1 MPNET
6 NKKQNKDKQ
15 SKDKKHFMKDF
26 KAELTKYKGKDIEIN
41 SKVEADE
48 IINELNKRHN
58 DMFIYFKNKIIE
70 HIKNKEVPFK
80 QNIHSVGE
88 GFIVKDLHIE
98 EIIGNRYC
106 VYDFK
111 NKILSLS
118 ESEYNELK
126 DILEPYWL
134 NSGQN
139 WMSRGLY

>member
-1 MPNET
+1 MI
-6 NKKQNKDKQ
+6 
-15 SKDKKHFMKDF
+15 
-26 KAELTKYKGKDIEIN
+26 LTFGKYKGKDLDYVLEKDNQYIEWIKKNNIN
-41 SKVEADE
+41 QE

-134 NSGQN
+134 NSSQKWQN
-139 WMSRGLY
+139 RGLY

>member
-1 MPNET
+1 MI
-6 NKKQNKDKQ
+6 
-15 SKDKKHFMKDF
+15 
-26 KAELTKYKGKDIEIN
+26 LTFGKYKGKDLDYVLEKDKQYIDWIKKNNIN
-41 SKVEADE
+41 QE
-48 IINELNKRHN
+48 IIDELNKRHN
-58 DMFIYFKNKIIE
+58 NMFIYFKNKIIE
-70 HIKNKEVPFK
+70 HIKNKEVPSK
-80 QNIHSVGE
+80 QNIHCIGE

-139 WMSRGLY
+139 WISRGLY

>member
-1 MPNET
+1 MI
-6 NKKQNKDKQ
+6 
-15 SKDKKHFMKDF
+15 
-26 KAELTKYKGKDIEIN
+26 LTFGKYKGKDLDYVLEKDKQYIDWIKKNNIN
-41 SKVEADE
+41 QE

-58 DMFIYFKNKIIE
+58 NMFIYFKNKIIE

-134 NSGQN
+134 NSSQK